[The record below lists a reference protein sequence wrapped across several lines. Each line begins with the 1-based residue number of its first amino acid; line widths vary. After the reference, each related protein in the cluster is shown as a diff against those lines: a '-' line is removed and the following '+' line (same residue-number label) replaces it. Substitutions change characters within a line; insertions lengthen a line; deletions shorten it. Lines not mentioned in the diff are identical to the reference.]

1 MLLWIVSYLCV
12 YRTLKIFHITFLKLL
27 NLQERLHTYMQD
39 VRFEA
44 LHAVVL
50 RINHR
55 FYIVAIFLPKIS
67 KYQTTYRLMMI
78 QSVISSDRLIN
89 FTESSMNKKI
99 LFLFQMYHWQS
110 QNVKVSGVDDMVL
123 LPKITED
130 AITENLRKRYMDDY
144 IFVSL
149 NNCYNSNN
157 SLF

>member
-1 MLLWIVSYLCV
+1 
-12 YRTLKIFHITFLKLL
+12 
-27 NLQERLHTYMQD
+27 
-39 VRFEA
+39 
-44 LHAVVL
+44 
-50 RINHR
+50 
-55 FYIVAIFLPKIS
+55 
-67 KYQTTYRLMMI
+67 
-78 QSVISSDRLIN
+78 
-89 FTESSMNKKI
+89 
-99 LFLFQMYHWQS
+99 MYHWQS